1 MSNVLEVCQW
11 LITERTDILTMANQM
26 FNAMNTSLDLPL
38 VNNTSTTPISK
49 PAVVDE
55 KALAR
60 LWHEEIKCLFLR
72 CRAPPDEAIELLVTK
87 IFNYDLY
94 SNNAEEVICH
104 SKRVLTDFRSKLN
117 KKIEKKVCEFKERRA
132 RERKI
137 TAPTSSE
144 IKEFMT
150 QEVVEQILYRYLT
163 GTDKVKLKK
172 CGTME
177 RLVLF
182 VREALKIHYTKY
194 NTKAIKELDRITID
208 CKVPSR
214 SGKDIALK
222 LSLVE

>member
-38 VNNTSTTPISK
+38 VNNMSTTPISK

-72 CRAPPDEAIELLVTK
+72 CRALPDEAIELLVTK

-104 SKRVLTDFRSKLN
+104 SKRVLTDFCSKLN
-117 KKIEKKVCEFKERRA
+117 KKIEKKSLRIQRKTC
-132 RERKI
+132 ERKKNNC
-137 TAPTSSE
+137 SN
-144 IKEFMT
+144 
-150 QEVVEQILYRYLT
+150 
-163 GTDKVKLKK
+163 KL
-172 CGTME
+172 G
-177 RLVLF
+177 
-182 VREALKIHYTKY
+182 
-194 NTKAIKELDRITID
+194 NQRIYD
-208 CKVPSR
+208 PEGC
-214 SGKDIALK
+214 
-222 LSLVE
+222 